1 MVGVKGK
8 SGRKRMF
15 NDEWHRANR
24 NHMLEYYY
32 KNREKRLAYGKRYH
46 KRIKDYADEHN
57 ISFEEAR
64 KIVGNQKTKE
74 TEK

>member
-8 SGRKRMF
+8 SGRKRKF
-15 NDEWHRANR
+15 DDEWHRANR

-32 KNREKRLAYGKRYH
+32 KNREKRLAYNRRYH
-46 KRIKDYADEHN
+46 KRIKDYADNHG

-64 KIVGNQKTKE
+64 KRLAKE
-74 TEK
+74 RKK

>member
-8 SGRKRMF
+8 SGRKRKF

-24 NHMLEYYY
+24 NHLLEYYY

-46 KRIKDYADEHN
+46 KRIKDYAVKHG

-64 KIVGNQKTKE
+64 KILGEQKRKE
-74 TEK
+74 KQK

>member
-8 SGRKRMF
+8 SGRKRKF
-15 NDEWHRANR
+15 DDEWHRALR

-32 KNREKRLAYGKRYH
+32 ENREKRLAYGRKYH
-46 KRIKDYADEHN
+46 KRVKDYAVKHG

-64 KIVGNQKTKE
+64 KRLAKE
-74 TEK
+74 KEQ